1 MAIAYVG
8 PGAGI
13 SLLGALWGLL
23 LGIFMAIGVVLFW
36 PIRAMIRKWRGRANT
51 SDAAAEAGRRQQSA
65 CADLAVK
72 AFGFSQ
78 ALREKYVNADP
89 VAKRHILEIIC
100 LTLPSIA

>member
-1 MAIAYVG
+1 MLKIIMWAVVATAGSALAIAYVG

-51 SDAAAEAGRRQQSA
+51 SDAAAEAGRLQQSDA
-65 CADLAVK
+65 ANEPTPDPGVPTPQKEAAD
-72 AFGFSQ
+72 S
-78 ALREKYVNADP
+78 R
-89 VAKRHILEIIC
+89 
-100 LTLPSIA
+100 SI

>member
-23 LGIFMAIGVVLFW
+23 LGIIMAIGVVLFW

-51 SDAAAEAGRRQQSA
+51 SDAATEAGRPKYSDAANETTLDPGVPSPQKEA
-65 CADLAVK
+65 AD
-72 AFGFSQ
+72 S
-78 ALREKYVNADP
+78 RS
-89 VAKRHILEIIC
+89 
-100 LTLPSIA
+100 T